1 MAPGVNASAIII
13 STGAVLLV
21 AVVVFL
27 VLFFRR

>member
-1 MAPGVNASAIII
+1 MNASAIII

>member
-1 MAPGVNASAIII
+1 VNASAIII

>member
-1 MAPGVNASAIII
+1 MMNASAIII